1 MDNVF
6 YLDNAATTQMFDEV
20 KNRASKFLYDDFFN
34 PSAVYRQSV
43 NIKRE
48 IEEARRFLLD
58 CLGSLNDDRL
68 IFTGSATEAN
78 NMVIFSQRNGANK
91 KFLFGAGEH
100 PSVLECAK
108 ELKNRGF
115 NVEFIPLEKSGRV
128 DEQKYK
134 QMLNSDV
141 AFISIQHVSN
151 ETGAIN
157 NIKKLVSYAKKA
169 NKDVKF
175 HSDGVQ
181 AFMKF
186 PIDVSDLGVD
196 YYTISAHKIGG
207 AKGVGALFVKK
218 GARINPLVFGGG
230 QENSLRSGTEN
241 VFGIMS
247 FKYSAQIMKK
257 DQKQNYEKVSQ
268 MRKELLNA
276 FDANGIDYV
285 VHGEMGVPHTMN
297 VVLEKTIRG
306 ETLVH
311 ALENRGV
318 LISTG
323 AACSATKHYNAT
335 LESMGIPAGEIL
347 SSVRISISPYMAF
360 DVGVIAKIIKEEID
374 GLKG

>member
-323 AACSATKHYNAT
+323 SACSATKHYNAT

-360 DVGVIAKIIKEEID
+360 DAGVIAKIIKEEID

>member
-1 MDNVF
+1 MNKIF
-6 YLDNAATTQMFDEV
+6 YLDNAATTKMFDQV
-20 KNRASKFLYDDFFN
+20 KEKSSKFLCEEFYN
-34 PSAVYRQSV
+34 PSAVYWQSV
-43 NIKRE
+43 GVKRE
-48 IEEARRFLLD
+48 IEGARQFLLD
-58 CLGSLNDDRL
+58 CLGANSNDKL

-78 NMVIFSQRNGANK
+78 NMVIFSQKNISGKR
-91 KFLFGAGEH
+91 FLFGAGEH

-108 ELKNRGF
+108 ELKNRGY

-128 DEQKYK
+128 DEQKFK
-134 QMLNSDV
+134 EMVGSDV
-141 AFISIQHVSN
+141 AFISIQQVSN

-157 NIKKLVSYAKKA
+157 NIKKLVSLAKKA

-186 PIDVSDLGVD
+186 PIDVCDLDVD

-207 AKGVGALFVKK
+207 AKGVGALYVKK
-218 GARINPLVFGGG
+218 GVKINTLIYGGG

-247 FKYSAQIMKK
+247 FKYSAEIMKK
-257 DQKQNYEKVSQ
+257 DLAKNREKVLQ
-268 MRKELLNA
+268 MRTQLLQA
-276 FDANGIDYV
+276 ISAEGISCC

-297 VVLEKTIRG
+297 IMFDKTVRG

-311 ALENRGV
+311 ALESRGV

-323 AACSATKHYNAT
+323 SACSATKHYNAT
-335 LESMGIPAGEIL
+335 LESMGISAQEIL
-347 SSVRISISPYMAF
+347 SSVRISISPYMDF
-360 DVGVIAKIIKEEID
+360 DAEVIAKIIKEEIEK
-374 GLKG
+374 LKG

>member
-100 PSVLECAK
+100 PSVLESAK

-186 PIDVSDLGVD
+186 PIDVSDIGVD

-323 AACSATKHYNAT
+323 SACSATKHYNAT

-360 DVGVIAKIIKEEID
+360 DAGVIAKIIKEEID

>member
-157 NIKKLVSYAKKA
+157 NIKKLVSYAKRA

-186 PIDVSDLGVD
+186 PIDVSDIGVD

-323 AACSATKHYNAT
+323 SACSATKHYNAT

-360 DVGVIAKIIKEEID
+360 DAGVIAKIIKEEID

>member
-181 AFMKF
+181 AFMKL

-323 AACSATKHYNAT
+323 SACSATKHYNAT

-360 DVGVIAKIIKEEID
+360 DAGVIAKIIKEEID